1 VRHFKQKGAPLTA
14 ETGPHYWCITDEAVH
29 GYNTHAKMNPPLRTR
44 DDCAAMAAAVADG
57 TMDAIATD
65 HAPHADYEKT
75 QEFALAPFG
84 IVGLE
89 TSLALG
95 ITHLIQ
101 TGKVTWTRFID
112 AMSTQPAKI
121 IGVDGGTLTPGKAAD
136 VTVIDPDVSW
146 VVDTASFVSK
156 GRNTPFDGVE
166 LTGRAVMTIVGGEV
180 VHG

>member
-1 VRHFKQKGAPLTA
+1 
-14 ETGPHYWCITDEAVH
+14 
-29 GYNTHAKMNPPLRTR
+29 
-44 DDCAAMAAAVADG
+44 MAAAVADG

-95 ITHLIQ
+95 ITHLIK
-101 TGKVTWTRFID
+101 TGKVTWSRFID

-121 IGVDGGTLTPGKAAD
+121 IGVAGGTLTPGTAAD
-136 VTVIDPDVSW
+136 VTVIAPDVTW
-146 VVDTASFVSK
+146 VVDAASFVSK

>member
-1 VRHFKQKGAPLTA
+1 
-14 ETGPHYWCITDEAVH
+14 
-29 GYNTHAKMNPPLRTR
+29 
-44 DDCAAMAAAVADG
+44 MADAVANG
-57 TMDAIATD
+57 IMDAIATD
-65 HAPHADYEKT
+65 HAPHAGYEKS

-95 ITHLIQ
+95 VTHLIK

-121 IGVDGGTLTPGKAAD
+121 IGVDAGTLTPGKTAD
-136 VTVIDPDVSW
+136 VTVIDPNVTW
-146 VVDTASFVSK
+146 TVDATKFVSK